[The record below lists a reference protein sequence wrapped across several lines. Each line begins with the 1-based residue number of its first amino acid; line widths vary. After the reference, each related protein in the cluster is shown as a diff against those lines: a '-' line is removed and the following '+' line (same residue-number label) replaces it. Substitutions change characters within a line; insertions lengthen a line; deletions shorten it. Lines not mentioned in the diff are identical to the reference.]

1 MHGQLTDEQ
10 TRTLRAAIDRIVP
23 KDDFPSASEAGC
35 LEFLLR
41 LIELEHLEDTYRT
54 GLDQLGPAFADLS
67 VGEQD
72 EQLRNVNGDFVEILA
87 RQTIEGY
94 YSDPDNG
101 GNKDR
106 IAWTMVGFEVRN

>member
-35 LEFLLR
+35 LEFLLK
-41 LIELEHLEDTYRT
+41 LIQLENLEDTYRN
-54 GLDQLGPAFADLS
+54 GLDEVGPKFADLS
-67 VGEQD
+67 PDEQD
-72 EQLRNVNGDFVEILA
+72 DRLQKTKGDFIEILA

-106 IAWTMVGFEVRN
+106 VAWTMVGFEVRN